1 MTIKPRG
8 RPKAD
13 PTRDLRQEL
22 LLTSRELLAEG
33 GPGALSM
40 REVARRA
47 GCTHQAPYH
56 YFKDREVILA
66 VLVVEGFTD
75 LAQRLRLANQLVNTK
90 GIKATLVASAHA
102 YVEFAI
108 SQPGVFQIMFRPDM
122 CDPTRF
128 PDVQQAGASAYAE
141 LEKLTQIVYGK
152 EASPS
157 LATILWAQVHGLG
170 CLMIDGSMAT
180 QFPTVQMR
188 SQHLQEVVEQF
199 AKMLVVT
206 TPTQ

>member
-122 CDPTRF
+122 M
-128 PDVQQAGASAYAE
+128 S
-141 LEKLTQIVYGK
+141 
-152 EASPS
+152 
-157 LATILWAQVHGLG
+157 
-170 CLMIDGSMAT
+170 DGSMAT

>member
-1 MTIKPRG
+1 MTIKLRG

-66 VLVVEGFTD
+66 ALVVEGFTD
-75 LAQRLRLANQLVNTK
+75 LAERLQVANRLAGTE
-90 GIKATLVASAHA
+90 GIKATLVASAKA

-122 CDPTRF
+122 CDATRF

-141 LEKLTQIVYGK
+141 LATLTQIVFG
-152 EASPS
+152 ERASAA
-157 LATILWAQVHGLG
+157 LASILWAQVHGLG
-170 CLMIDGSMAT
+170 CLMIDGSMAA
-180 QFPTVQMR
+180 QFPTAQMR
-188 SQHLQEVVEQF
+188 ARHLQEVIEQF
-199 AKMLVVT
+199 ASMLVS
-206 TPTQ
+206 TPTK

>member
-66 VLVVEGFTD
+66 ALVVEGFTD
-75 LAQRLRLANQLVNTK
+75 LAERLQVANRLAGTQ

-102 YVEFAI
+102 YVDFAI

-122 CDPTRF
+122 CDASRF
-128 PDVQQAGASAYAE
+128 PDVQQAGASAHAE
-141 LEKLTQIVYGK
+141 LEKLTQIVYG
-152 EASPS
+152 ERASPT
-157 LATILWAQVHGLG
+157 LASILWAQVHGLG
-170 CLMIDGSMAT
+170 CLMIDGSMAA
-180 QFPTVQMR
+180 QFPTEQLR
-188 SQHLQEVVEQF
+188 TRHLQEVVEQF
-199 AKMLVVT
+199 ASMLVFM
-206 TPTQ
+206 TPAK

>member
-66 VLVVEGFTD
+66 ALVVEGFTD
-75 LAQRLRLANQLVNTK
+75 LAERLQVANRLAGTE
-90 GIKATLVASAHA
+90 GIKATLVASAKA

-122 CDPTRF
+122 CDATRF

-141 LEKLTQIVYGK
+141 LATLTQIVFG
-152 EASPS
+152 ERASAA
-157 LATILWAQVHGLG
+157 LASILWAQVHGLG
-170 CLMIDGSMAT
+170 CLMIDGSMAA
-180 QFPTVQMR
+180 QFPTAQMR
-188 SQHLQEVVEQF
+188 ARHLQEVIEQF
-199 AKMLVVT
+199 ASMLLS
-206 TPTQ
+206 TPTK

>member
-1 MTIKPRG
+1 MTIKLRG

-13 PTRDLRQEL
+13 PTKDLRQEL

-66 VLVVEGFTD
+66 ALVVEGFTD
-75 LAQRLRLANQLVNTK
+75 LAERLQVANRLAGTE
-90 GIKATLVASAHA
+90 GIKATLVASAKA

-122 CDPTRF
+122 CDATRF

-141 LEKLTQIVYGK
+141 LATLTQIVFG
-152 EASPS
+152 ERASAA
-157 LATILWAQVHGLG
+157 LASILWAQVHGLG
-170 CLMIDGSMAT
+170 CLMIDGSMAA
-180 QFPTVQMR
+180 QFPTAQMR
-188 SQHLQEVVEQF
+188 ARHLQEVIEQF
-199 AKMLVVT
+199 ASMLVS
-206 TPTQ
+206 TPTK